1 MKKIMT
7 IAAALLLAAGAAQA
21 KWWIFGKGGGETGLR
36 YLTVNGASAEEA
48 GRKIVIYRE
57 TLGPDGLV
65 RIQGRA
71 QTGRN
76 KVGGVRVSLD
86 DKATWQDAKVAD
98 NGTFEYTFKPEEG
111 KKYVLLVEV
120 TDTAGKTNKV
130 DDTRKELELSGEKV
144 QAGIRAALDAMFDAY
159 SKERLAAFM
168 AHVGDDF
175 AGDKIL
181 LERAVKRDFDSLS
194 GINIRYTLNNIAA
207 GASGRVFVSITYNR
221 FVVVNKTGASN
232 TDNGSTEFVF
242 TMKEGRPLLYSM
254 KQPLMFGLSDADNVA
269 TGTVLGGETGA
280 LTLDDGGSL
289 SGGTAETVTIDCRA
303 DACTGTA
310 CVTKYVFSTDDR
322 ICDTG
327 GGTANIWFY
336 DWAAD
341 LGYSSGGG
349 TGVSSFSKSILSLT
363 SAEVKGASY
372 SSATNPISPA
382 TTSNS
387 YCFNYTQDYYCVQ
400 PVSFPSVGNEVAV
413 FKVKKF

>member
-1 MKKIMT
+1 MKKILT
-7 IAAALLLAAGAAQA
+7 IAAALMLAAGAAQA
-21 KWWIFGKGGGETGLR
+21 KWWIFGKGGGEIGLR
-36 YLTVNGASAEEA
+36 YLTVNGASADEA
-48 GRKIVIYRE
+48 GRKMVIYRE

-98 NGTFEYTFKPEEG
+98 NGTFEYAFKPEEG

-130 DDTRKELELSGEKV
+130 DDTRKELELSGEKI

-254 KQPLMFGLSDADNVA
+254 KQPLMFGLSDAENVA
-269 TGTVLGGETGA
+269 TGTVLGGGGEA
-280 LTLDDGGSL
+280 LVLDDGGNLGGSYTQVTVSDADGLFSYDFDDETADPAPAGGGCPNASSGDIVFNLPTPSL
-289 SGGTAETVTIDCRA
+289 YAAGAGVVQEIPGKNISTVTSADVQAITGTCPNDNNAGKTYGVKSGGSLYAIEVVSISGSGPYSVT
-303 DACTGTA
+303 
-310 CVTKYVFSTDDR
+310 
-322 ICDTG
+322 
-327 GGTANIWFY
+327 
-336 DWAAD
+336 
-341 LGYSSGGG
+341 
-349 TGVSSFSKSILSLT
+349 
-363 SAEVKGASY
+363 
-372 SSATNPISPA
+372 
-382 TTSNS
+382 
-387 YCFNYTQDYYCVQ
+387 
-400 PVSFPSVGNEVAV
+400 
-413 FKVKKF
+413 FKFRKF

>member
-1 MKKIMT
+1 MKKILT
-7 IAAALLLAAGAAQA
+7 IAAALMLAAGAAQA
-21 KWWIFGKGGGETGLR
+21 KWWIFGKGGGEIGLR
-36 YLTVNGASAEEA
+36 YLTVNGASADEA
-48 GRKIVIYRE
+48 GRKMVIYRE

-98 NGTFEYTFKPEEG
+98 NGTFEYAFKPEEG

-130 DDTRKELELSGEKV
+130 DDTRKELELSGEKI

-254 KQPLMFGLSDADNVA
+254 KQPLMFGLSDAENVA
-269 TGTVLGGETGA
+269 TGTVLGGGGEA
-280 LTLDDGGSL
+280 LVLDDGGNLGGSYTQVTVSDADGVFSYDMDTQTSDASPTFTGCGGTYSGQITFSL
-289 SGGTAETVTIDCRA
+289 AGPSIYSGTGDEIAQIPGKNITTVTAADVQAITDNCMSNNDNVGKTYGVKSGGALYAVEVVSISGSGPYSVT
-303 DACTGTA
+303 
-310 CVTKYVFSTDDR
+310 
-322 ICDTG
+322 
-327 GGTANIWFY
+327 
-336 DWAAD
+336 
-341 LGYSSGGG
+341 
-349 TGVSSFSKSILSLT
+349 
-363 SAEVKGASY
+363 
-372 SSATNPISPA
+372 
-382 TTSNS
+382 
-387 YCFNYTQDYYCVQ
+387 
-400 PVSFPSVGNEVAV
+400 
-413 FKVKKF
+413 FKFRKF